1 LLDFEGRKRLYSKK
15 RKHEVNELDNDLI
28 LRQFEEI
35 EQKVEK
41 LLGVLKS
48 LEARNVELQ
57 NKVETLEGELQGKI
71 EVEKRNQE
79 EKSQIREKV
88 DNLLAKLEAIDETS

>member
-1 LLDFEGRKRLYSKK
+1 M
-15 RKHEVNELDNDLI
+15 DNDLI
-28 LRQFEEI
+28 LRQFGEI

-41 LLGVLKS
+41 LLGVFKS
-48 LEARNVELQ
+48 VEAQNVELQ
-57 NKVETLEGELQGKI
+57 NKIETLEKELQGKI
-71 EVEKRNQE
+71 EAEKRNQE

>member
-1 LLDFEGRKRLYSKK
+1 MND
-15 RKHEVNELDNDLI
+15 LDNDLI

-41 LLGVLKS
+41 LVGVLKS
-48 LEARNVELQ
+48 LEARNAELQ
-57 NKVETLEGELQGKI
+57 NKVETLEEELQGKV

>member
-1 LLDFEGRKRLYSKK
+1 M
-15 RKHEVNELDNDLI
+15 NELDNDLI

>member
-1 LLDFEGRKRLYSKK
+1 M
-15 RKHEVNELDNDLI
+15 DNDLI

-41 LLGVLKS
+41 LLGVLKA

-57 NKVETLEGELQGKI
+57 NKVETLEGEVQGKI